1 MAESI
6 LDFTK
11 ELDISVLDQ
20 VVLTFYTGSGNDVS
34 IVHQW
39 QHNWNELGQVWTT
52 YTFLLKSNK

>member
-34 IVHQW
+34 RVRQ
-39 QHNWNELGQVWTT
+39 
-52 YTFLLKSNK
+52 